1 VNTGKNV
8 EADSELTV
16 LDRNFAM
23 QPSEADIILLES
35 IEKSRSWILK
45 PVRFFFLGSPFV
57 LSLHG
62 RLKFMLWTII
72 FPAFFILI
80 DQAFVS
86 ASVQEVNE
94 CPRLNDGAFSE
105 CYIYGRWIK
114 HGDLGQT
121 PQINCSQP
129 FTEPRVLLC
138 YEKLYTGP
146 TSLAQAIATAA
157 SLLRLVLAGVPTY
170 LAEFL
175 AARFRGNAPRIRKVP
190 ILVWIFSATLLILLM
205 ILWATGFLPI
215 SATYLLVLVFLTT
228 FNLTNVF
235 EILAI
240 STILRPTPD
249 ERLRLN
255 EVQSFKEL
263 AVQQNVTRES

>member
-1 VNTGKNV
+1 
-8 EADSELTV
+8 
-16 LDRNFAM
+16 
-23 QPSEADIILLES
+23 
-35 IEKSRSWILK
+35 
-45 PVRFFFLGSPFV
+45 
-57 LSLHG
+57 
-62 RLKFMLWTII
+62 
-72 FPAFFILI
+72 
-80 DQAFVS
+80 
-86 ASVQEVNE
+86 
-94 CPRLNDGAFSE
+94 
-105 CYIYGRWIK
+105 
-114 HGDLGQT
+114 
-121 PQINCSQP
+121 
-129 FTEPRVLLC
+129 
-138 YEKLYTGP
+138 LYTGP